1 MVSGIRDNPPLELP
15 WPRKLSAYFFLQNP
29 TNRSHEDREPFSGG
43 ETIRVSELS
52 RETTFLQINA
62 LARLTSTIRGMASIT
77 LCLQLGFKGKI
88 RIKEVKINS
97 AKPTV
102 IE

>member
-43 ETIRVSELS
+43 ETIRVGELS
-52 RETTFLQINA
+52 RETSSNKRFGSPDLDNSW
-62 LARLTSTIRGMASIT
+62 RGEYHVMPTIRI
-77 LCLQLGFKGKI
+77 
-88 RIKEVKINS
+88 
-97 AKPTV
+97 
-102 IE
+102 